1 MHIISNPKTFSVLLS
16 CRCHSDDP
24 LISGAI
30 DDNQNEFNPIKT
42 TASPHDH
49 HLIAQ
54 QVSPCQITPT
64 YYNPTSSN
72 LSAGEPRKKVPRTRR
87 KGQFKLRFH
96 HQALPQEYLEHYE
109 ATQNSQQ
116 KRDAEKALHK
126 VNKAVPFVN
135 SEQASRL
142 AVVALPQEIS
152 DNSQATNSTATH
164 DSVRNWL
171 QKIYDFQSE
180 PTTSSQHKSN
190 VIVKNEITDSSIP
203 AKSSRVV
210 SYSDLPYMGEMTLD
224 NSKPRRGR
232 KPKKADICHLIYKNY
247 GTILPGTP
255 KELMENHS
263 NRLVVQQDQVITN
276 GPTLVRIDL
285 NGASS
290 ELQSRLLESLL
301 DKKCA
306 TAKEGTVVPSSS
318 VGSEPCSLVP
328 LVRRLQAEPLNLCV
342 RDGSAQETFTV
353 DSSDDED
360 ATSTSSSPHMTVTPS
375 ETDSTLANHLKMSLP
390 NFKTAM
396 LDPAPGSS
404 IETPSTGDSSFGYWP
419 NSPFIHPISMYY
431 QQKMAE
437 TAPISHPNLM
447 SPPIPPSTP
456 STGRSSTP
464 AVSPMPPPSPSSADA
479 KREPVAKI
487 LIAKNISKLLKQQE
501 KIPQNRYSSAA
512 SEASSCS
519 SIGATTHSSSIPAK
533 RKRSAI
539 FIPPM
544 PVESST
550 NHATEVSICKF
561 KFTGG
566 AKPSLQEKKMLSVD
580 AGGNFRYY
588 SGTGDKSMRG
598 YEFFP
603 RESLQQSSLM
613 AASSAGAFLNTP
625 GEKMNLDLSPPS
637 LGLSNEVLQI
647 PELPSPTAVSAII
660 QPHLISSQP
669 AMLNVHLHNAATN
682 SPSSIHTPPSSS
694 PATLDHLDRRK
705 RKSRRSLQR
714 ENLEKTFKEKGF
726 LIQTQQHESAEGAT
740 YCKFRQLRK
749 FTRYLF
755 RSWKDYLPGE
765 MQNGKNGLIPTNELD
780 ASHLLLG
787 SGGEQLDAMD
797 ESVAHLKGIMTSNS
811 VLCENPTTTTIR
823 IDTSPMEDDSR

>member
-1 MHIISNPKTFSVLLS
+1 M
-16 CRCHSDDP
+16 
-24 LISGAI
+24 ISGAI
-30 DDNQNEFNPIKT
+30 DDNQNEFNPIKK
-42 TASPHDH
+42 AIISPHDH
-49 HLIAQ
+49 LLIRK
-54 QVSPCQITPT
+54 VSPRLPSTTPEASQ
-64 YYNPTSSN
+64 NPP
-72 LSAGEPRKKVPRTRR
+72 AARKKVPRTRR

-116 KRDAEKALHK
+116 KRDAAKALLK
-126 VNKAVPFVN
+126 VNKAVPV
-135 SEQASRL
+135 
-142 AVVALPQEIS
+142 AVQ
-152 DNSQATNSTATH
+152 NSQMAAMEVEDQNQESRTH

-171 QKIYDFQSE
+171 QKISEFQSDPSSVIGGSQCPKGINIKHE
-180 PTTSSQHKSN
+180 SEGHVGDVPTGN
-190 VIVKNEITDSSIP
+190 AP
-203 AKSSRVV
+203 AKKSARVV

-255 KELMENHS
+255 KELMENH
-263 NRLVVQQDQVITN
+263 NRIVVHDSVN
-276 GPTLVRIDL
+276 VSAPTLVRIDL
-285 NGASS
+285 NAASS
-290 ELQSRLLESLL
+290 DLQSKLIESLL
-301 DKKCA
+301 EKRLTNDNSR
-306 TAKEGTVVPSSS
+306 TPTVTPST
-318 VGSEPCSLVP
+318 VGRQPSPSMTVS
-328 LVRRLQAEPLNLCV
+328 RLQAEPLNLCV
-342 RDGSAQETFTV
+342 RDESQETFTV
-353 DSSDDED
+353 ESSDEE
-360 ATSTSSSPHMTVTPS
+360 SSSAFASSRNSPYVANQS
-375 ETDSTLANHLKMSLP
+375 DTDSTLASNLKMSLP
-390 NFKTAM
+390 NFQTAM
-396 LDPAPGSS
+396 LDQPAGSFL
-404 IETPSTGDSSFGYWP
+404 ETPSTGDSTSNAPNGFGYWP
-419 NSPFIHPISMYY
+419 NGTFINPMALYY
-431 QQKMAE
+431 QKMVDVSNPGAN
-437 TAPISHPNLM
+437 PNMM
-447 SPPIPPSTP
+447 SPPLAPSTP
-456 STGRSSTP
+456 STGRTSTP
-464 AVSPMPPPSPSSADA
+464 AVSPMPSITSMPSPSPPSA

-487 LIAKNISKLLKQQE
+487 LIPKNISQLLKQQDTSS
-501 KIPQNRYSSAA
+501 PTRQSSAA
-512 SEASSCS
+512 SDASSTCS
-519 SIGATTHSSSIPAK
+519 SKSVSVTPAHPPK

-647 PELPSPTAVSAII
+647 PELPSPTTVSAI
-660 QPHLISSQP
+660 QPHLMSNQLPHLPNAMSQHQMP
-669 AMLNVHLHNAATN
+669 CP
-682 SPSSIHTPPSSS
+682 SPSAAND
-694 PATLDHLDRRK
+694 ATLEIGDRRK

-726 LIQTQQHESAEGAT
+726 LIQTQQLESAEGAT

-755 RSWKDYLPGE
+755 RSWKDYLPGDL
-765 MQNGKNGLIPTNELD
+765 QQGPNGMVAANAIDPAQMLMSTGHMVGADGEVSLHQLSASDAGHHSSMLLELPVATGGSIDKSD
-780 ASHLLLG
+780 A
-787 SGGEQLDAMD
+787 A
-797 ESVAHLKGIMTSNS
+797 
-811 VLCENPTTTTIR
+811 R
-823 IDTSPMEDDSR
+823 